1 MTIPTLNYGGT
12 ILINEKLQVLFVFTD
27 GKWDYPT
34 DIIKAGESTKQT
46 ALRAVVEK
54 TNVDPA
60 SIRILRDLPSTLQMD
75 GEIIKNIKLIIC
87 EYDTNPDYPLHAKME
102 QGVFETK
109 WFPISSLPVFLMKP
123 NHKYITE
130 FLHELFTRTRVLHR
144 DPKS

>member
-1 MTIPTLNYGGT
+1 MMIPTFNYAGT
-12 ILINEKLQVLFVFTD
+12 VLINEKLQVLFVFTD

-34 DIIKAGESTKQT
+34 DMVKAGESHKQA

-60 SIRILRDLPSTLQMD
+60 SIRILKDLPSTLQMN
-75 GEIIKNIKLIIC
+75 GETIKNTKLIIC
-87 EYDTNPDYPLHAKME
+87 EYDSNPDYPLHAKME

-109 WFPISSLPVFLMKP
+109 WFPISALPIFLMKS

-130 FLHELFTRTRVLHR
+130 FLHELFTRTPILYR
-144 DPKS
+144 DTKS